1 MLKEGKVYVPKDE
14 KLRVEIIWLHYD
26 ILVVE
31 HGGRWR
37 MTELVTRNY
46 WWPGVTRNM
55 RKYIDGCD
63 MCQKIKNWTETSV
76 GKLKLS
82 EIPKK
87 P

>member
-1 MLKEGKVYVPKDE
+1 MLKKGKVYVPKDE
-14 KLRVEIIWLHYD
+14 KLRVEIIWLHHD

-46 WWPGVTRNM
+46 QWPGVTRDM

-63 MCQKIKNWTETSV
+63 MCQRIKNWTETSV

>member
-1 MLKEGKVYVPKDE
+1 M
-14 KLRVEIIWLHYD
+14 I
-26 ILVVE
+26 
-31 HGGRWR
+31 
-37 MTELVTRNY
+37 ELVTRNY
-46 WWPGVTRNM
+46 WWPGVTRDM

-63 MCQKIKNWTETSV
+63 MCQRIKNWTETLV

>member
-1 MLKEGKVYVPKDE
+1 MLKKEKVYVPKDE

-26 ILVVE
+26 VLVVE
-31 HGGRWR
+31 HGGRWK

-46 WWPGVTRNM
+46 WWPGVTRDM
-55 RKYIDGCD
+55 GKYMDGCD
-63 MCQKIKNWTETSV
+63 MCQRMKNRTEVSV

-82 EIPKK
+82 VISKK